1 MKHFVYRN
9 KYLMSLAVLLALALA
24 GGAGQKWW

>member
-1 MKHFVYRN
+1 MKYIVYRN

-24 GGAGQKWW
+24 GGAGQKWM